1 MDEEYPIQSIGYDV
15 KVIHHLI
22 QREMIKSAVE
32 MGVDRVT
39 VMHGWII
46 GYLAR
51 NRERD
56 VYQRDIEAKF
66 GISRSTVTNILQC
79 MEKNGY
85 IKRESVPSDARL
97 KKLTL
102 TEKGEATDVILQ
114 KAIAQNEERFNSLL
128 SEDERDEFLKLTH
141 KLRAGLEMISKGECN
156 D

>member
-1 MDEEYPIQSIGYDV
+1 MDEEYPIQSIGYDI

-79 MEKNGY
+79 MEKNG
-85 IKRESVPSDARL
+85 
-97 KKLTL
+97 
-102 TEKGEATDVILQ
+102 
-114 KAIAQNEERFNSLL
+114 
-128 SEDERDEFLKLTH
+128 
-141 KLRAGLEMISKGECN
+141 
-156 D
+156 

>member
-85 IKRESVPSDARL
+85 IKREAVPSDARL

>member
-1 MDEEYPIQSIGYDV
+1 MENTYPIQSIGYDI
-15 KVIHHLI
+15 KVIHHMI
-22 QREMIKSAVE
+22 QRAMFKSAIE
-32 MGVDRVT
+32 LGVDKVT

-56 VYQRDIEAKF
+56 VYQRDIEAQF
-66 GISRSTVTNILQC
+66 GISRSTVTNILKC

-85 IKRESVPSDARL
+85 IRRESVPADARL

-102 TEKGEATDVILQ
+102 TPKGEETDTILQ

-128 SEDERDEFLKLTH
+128 SDEERDEFLRLTQ
-141 KLRAGLEMISKGECN
+141 KLRAGLETISKGECY